1 MNMLA
6 LVKNHSGFFRRI
18 CCGVRRL
25 TQNIPSELHH
35 TGKGGRGGGLI
46 VPLHWG
52 QEAHLS
58 AFPVITGRVQWLPLH
73 NGFASVSGLMLVTE
87 GGGDGGVD
95 DSQPFILSPELLSTR
110 TLKHCSEAKDNK

>member
-87 GGGDGGVD
+87 GGGDGGV
-95 DSQPFILSPELLSTR
+95 
-110 TLKHCSEAKDNK
+110 